1 MRTVL
6 LVDDSP
12 VALRVLAR
20 RLVAEGFDVREESTA
35 AAARGHD
42 PAALACAI
50 VDLELPDGD
59 GTDLAAAL
67 LAKHPSLPV
76 AFFTAGAPPSLV
88 ERARAHGP
96 VFTKPDAEAIVA
108 WVKRTARP
116 SQPPPT
122 K

>member
-1 MRTVL
+1 MPTVL

-12 VALRVLAR
+12 LAR
-20 RLVAEGFDVREESTA
+20 RVIARRLLAEGFQVREEPTA
-35 AAARGHD
+35 AAARAVD
-42 PAALACAI
+42 AMSLACAV

-67 LAKHPSLPV
+67 LTRRPSLPL
-76 AFFTAGAPPSLV
+76 AFFTAGASAALV

-96 VFTKPDAEAIVA
+96 VFTKPQLEPLVA
-108 WVKRTARP
+108 WIKRAA
-116 SQPPPT
+116 QPPPT